1 MTGSKFQINDKI
13 AIVTGGAGLL
23 GAQHC
28 HALIGAGAH
37 VYVADVDSDKI
48 KTTCEMLGKSSTPLL
63 FDVTDQNSIKSGL
76 EQIQSKHSRVDILVN
91 NAAIDPKVTKNRTN
105 NSSRLENFH

>member
-23 GAQHC
+23 VHNTAMRSLEQVRMF
-28 HALIGAGAH
+28 I
-37 VYVADVDSDKI
+37 ADVDSDKI

-76 EQIQSKHSRVDILVN
+76 EQFNQNIHGSTSLSTMQLLTQKSPKIAQTIASKI
-91 NAAIDPKVTKNRTN
+91 
-105 NSSRLENFH
+105 FH